1 MNITCIHTYY
11 KSVNLINIKLLIAI
25 NVFETRVARLLP
37 FEVALYG
44 YKKHIVN
51 PDQNQIRFEIRRTGS
66 ENWLKNR
73 LNYSPVGISKIN
85 NAKIIME

>member
-44 YKKHIVN
+44 YKKLTLTVILILILILILIPTLILFQFDDMN
-51 PDQNQIRFEIRRTGS
+51 CGTYS
-66 ENWLKNR
+66 ESRPESNTF
-73 LNYSPVGISKIN
+73 
-85 NAKIIME
+85 

>member
-44 YKKHIVN
+44 YKKLTLTVILILIATLILFQFHDKN
-51 PDQNQIRFEIRRTGS
+51 CCTYS
-66 ENWLKNR
+66 ESRPESNTF
-73 LNYSPVGISKIN
+73 
-85 NAKIIME
+85 